1 MVRRIVVLGGAGL
14 IGTHLCLRLLDEGH
28 EVFCVDIR
36 DSSASPLLRRV
47 SEHPSFRFVRHNV
60 VDPFGIRCDR
70 IYNLSAPL
78 SRQHDRVMPVEALRT
93 DIWGSMNA
101 LEIARREHARVVLA
115 SSGDVYVNGYR
126 ENITDER
133 MPRSYRQLRAEGKR
147 AAEALHRACRVQ
159 YGVDTRIARIFNTYG
174 TGCDA
179 TDQRVVM
186 RMVSAA
192 LTNRDLVV
200 YGSGEQLRTFCWV
213 GDTVEGLVRLMEAEP
228 GDAML
233 TVNLGSDHE
242 ISIRALAEKI
252 VALTGSRS
260 RIVHKE
266 ARLDDLHRRMP
277 DLSAARTRL
286 NWTPGTS
293 LTEGLRCVIAYVG
306 KRLAAD
312 SLASMSWVEVH

>member
-1 MVRRIVVLGGAGL
+1 M
-14 IGTHLCLRLLDEGH
+14 
-28 EVFCVDIR
+28 F
-36 DSSASPLLRRV
+36 
-47 SEHPSFRFVRHNV
+47 
-60 VDPFGIRCDR
+60 
-70 IYNLSAPL
+70 
-78 SRQHDRVMPVEALRT
+78 
-93 DIWGSMNA
+93 
-101 LEIARREHARVVLA
+101 
-115 SSGDVYVNGYR
+115 
-126 ENITDER
+126 
-133 MPRSYRQLRAEGKR
+133 
-147 AAEALHRACRVQ
+147 
-159 YGVDTRIARIFNTYG
+159 
-174 TGCDA
+174 
-179 TDQRVVM
+179 
-186 RMVSAA
+186 SAA

-293 LTEGLRCVIAYVG
+293 LTEGLRCVIAYVE
-306 KRLAAD
+306 KQLAAD

>member
-1 MVRRIVVLGGAGL
+1 MVLRIVVLGGAGL

-213 GDTVEGLVRLMEAEP
+213 GDTVEGLVRLMEA
-228 GDAML
+228 
-233 TVNLGSDHE
+233 
-242 ISIRALAEKI
+242 
-252 VALTGSRS
+252 
-260 RIVHKE
+260 
-266 ARLDDLHRRMP
+266 
-277 DLSAARTRL
+277 
-286 NWTPGTS
+286 
-293 LTEGLRCVIAYVG
+293 
-306 KRLAAD
+306 
-312 SLASMSWVEVH
+312 

>member
-1 MVRRIVVLGGAGL
+1 MTRRIVILGGAGL
-14 IGTHLCLRLLDEGH
+14 IGTQLCLRLLDEGH

-36 DSSASPLLRRV
+36 DSSASPLLGRV
-47 SEHPSFRFVRHNV
+47 SQHPSFRFIRHNV

-78 SRQHDRVMPVEALRT
+78 SRQHDRVMPVEALRS

-101 LEIARREHARVVLA
+101 LDIARREGARVVLA

-126 ENITDER
+126 ENVVDER

-147 AAEALHRACRVQ
+147 AAEALHRACHAQ
-159 YGVDTRIARIFNTYG
+159 YGVDARIARIFNTYG
-174 TGCDA
+174 PGCDA

-186 RMVSAA
+186 RMISAA
-192 LTNRDLVV
+192 LTGRDLIV
-200 YGSGEQLRTFCWV
+200 YGSGEQQRTFCWV

-228 GDAML
+228 GDGML

-242 ISIRALAEKI
+242 LSIRALAEKI
-252 VALTGSRS
+252 IELTGSRS

-277 DLSAARTRL
+277 DLSAARRRL
-286 NWTPGTS
+286 DWAPETS
-293 LTEGLRCVIAYVG
+293 LTDGLRRTIEYVD
-306 KRLAAD
+306 KQLAAD
-312 SLASMSWVEVH
+312 SLAAMSWVEVH

>member
-101 LEIARREHARVVLA
+101 LEIARRERARVVLA

-147 AAEALHRACRVQ
+147 AAPVNIERTAGTLH
-159 YGVDTRIARIFNTYG
+159 
-174 TGCDA
+174 
-179 TDQRVVM
+179 DQRD
-186 RMVSAA
+186 
-192 LTNRDLVV
+192 T
-200 YGSGEQLRTFCWV
+200 EQT
-213 GDTVEGLVRLMEAEP
+213 
-228 GDAML
+228 
-233 TVNLGSDHE
+233 
-242 ISIRALAEKI
+242 
-252 VALTGSRS
+252 
-260 RIVHKE
+260 
-266 ARLDDLHRRMP
+266 
-277 DLSAARTRL
+277 
-286 NWTPGTS
+286 
-293 LTEGLRCVIAYVG
+293 Y
-306 KRLAAD
+306 
-312 SLASMSWVEVH
+312 